1 MTATYTNQPGI
12 RDIDTVRF
20 EVDDR
25 DCDPETDAVLSDE
38 EIQYLID
45 GHTHILLAAAAAA
58 EQIGGTYAAQPS
70 SKTVGDLS
78 VTYGERALD
87 YKELAKSLRTRAAK
101 KAGAGIYAGGLSR
114 SEKKTE
120 KAKPDLVQPA
130 FRRDQ
135 DDHIETDGYGTD
147 RGVMD
152 Y

>member
-1 MTATYTNQPGI
+1 MENSANIFSRSQ
-12 RDIDTVRF
+12 
-20 EVDDR
+20 
-25 DCDPETDAVLSDE
+25 A
-38 EIQYLID
+38 IQYLID

-58 EQIGGTYAAQPS
+58 EQIAGTYAKQES
-70 SKTVGDLS
+70 SKTVGDLNI
-78 VTYGERALD
+78 TYGERALD
-87 YKELAKSLRTRAAK
+87 YKEMAQRLRTRAAK
-101 KAGAGIYAGGLSR
+101 KAGSVIYAGGLSVT
-114 SEKKTE
+114 EKKTE